1 MSPYPTMTGTSS
13 IYCTNPM
20 FGCVLFTLVSL
31 LGGAAGPP
39 SIVIDGRFD
48 DWAGV
53 EPALIDPADARGKPI
68 DLRELRLT
76 SNGRFVHLLVDFGR
90 TVNIQKLAGTV
101 HIVLDVD
108 GDRSTGQLTF
118 GLSGADL
125 DIILSPAS
133 PGELDRSPGGVK
145 LVSTIDPAN
154 DTLPEAQRLNPYDI
168 GFTFGPTFASRQ
180 FEFRIERGAKLMGIP
195 AMLAGRRVRGKL
207 VCTDGRG
214 RTIDQ
219 SEIFD
224 YELAPLDVTEQ
235 GRRADVP
242 ARIPEA
248 LRIMSWNAANGS
260 LFHNPKPFTR
270 VLAAIDPD
278 VIFLQ
283 ELTDRNSA
291 SQLESFLNQGLS
303 SEALNEWTAVLGE
316 GGGNLR
322 CAVASKLP
330 LESVVPFEL
339 LPYPDW
345 PDQSLRV
352 AGAVLEFANR
362 RLLCVSVHLRCC
374 GGIGSQQD
382 FIRILEVETIREE
395 LRKLAESGTIDG
407 VIVAGDFN
415 LVGSRRPLDLLTAQ
429 LHIDGLSLIAAQPYQ
444 LDGLSNATWSDRQQ
458 PFVPGRLDYLLFSI
472 ALLRVDRAFVLDSGD
487 LALQSLQLHGLQAQD
502 TASASDH
509 LPLIVDLEWT
519 EARP

>member
-1 MSPYPTMTGTSS
+1 
-13 IYCTNPM
+13 M
-20 FGCVLFTLVSL
+20 FGCVLFTLISL

-39 SIVIDGRFD
+39 SIAIDGRFD
-48 DWAGV
+48 DWRDV
-53 EPALIDPADARGKPI
+53 EPALIDPADARGEPV

-76 SNGRFVHLLVDFGR
+76 SDGRFVHLLVDFGR
-90 TVNIQKLAGTV
+90 AVNIQELDATV

-108 GDRSTGQLTF
+108 GAESTGQLTF

-125 DIILSPAS
+125 DIILSPGAA
-133 PGELDRSPGGVK
+133 GELDRHPCGVK
-145 LVSTIDPAN
+145 LASTIDPVN

-168 GFTFGPTFASRQ
+168 GFTFGPTYASRQ
-180 FEFRIERGAKLMGIP
+180 FEFCIERGAKLARLP
-195 AMLAGRRVRGKL
+195 TMLAGRRVRGRL

-219 SEIFD
+219 SEVFD

-235 GRRADVP
+235 GRRADMP
-242 ARIPEA
+242 AGIPGA
-248 LRIMSWNAANGS
+248 LRIMSWNASNGA
-260 LFHNPKPFTR
+260 LFDHPEPFVR

-291 SQLESFLNQGLS
+291 SQLESFLNQRLS
-303 SEALNEWTAVLGE
+303 IEALNEWTVVFGE

-339 LPYPDW
+339 LSYPDG
-345 PDQSLRV
+345 PDRSLRV

-374 GGIGSQQD
+374 GGIRSQQD

-395 LRKLAESGTIDG
+395 LRKLAESGTVDG
-407 VIVAGDFN
+407 IIVAGDFN
-415 LVGSRRPLDLLTAQ
+415 LVGSRRPLDLLTDQ
-429 LHIDGLSLIAAQPYQ
+429 LHVGGLSLIAAQPNQ
-444 LDGLSNATWSDRQQ
+444 LDGLSNATWSDRKQS
-458 PFVPGRLDYLLFSI
+458 FVPGRLDYLLFSDTTM
-472 ALLRVDRAFVLDSGD
+472 ALRSTFVLDARD
-487 LALQSLQLHGLQAQD
+487 LTPQALRHLGLRSDD

-509 LPLIVDLEWT
+509 FPVVADVRWT
-519 EARP
+519 MSEP